1 MENLLTVKDAAKY
14 FRVRPERVREWV
26 RIGKIKATRLKT
38 GGIRFTPA
46 QVAAHIK
53 K

>member
-1 MENLLTVKDAAKY
+1 MDNLLTVKDVAEY
-14 FRVRPERVREWV
+14 FRVRPERIREWV
-26 RIGKIKATRLKT
+26 RTGDIKATRLKT